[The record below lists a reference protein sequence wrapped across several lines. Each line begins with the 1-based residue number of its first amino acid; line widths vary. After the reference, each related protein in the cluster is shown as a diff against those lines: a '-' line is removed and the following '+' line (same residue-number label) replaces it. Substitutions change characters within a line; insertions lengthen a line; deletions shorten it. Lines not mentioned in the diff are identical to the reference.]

1 MGKLTA
7 PHTHTKMH
15 TSADDVLNNAGI
27 KPTPNRILVI
37 RALLAAESPLSLVEL
52 EKDLQTLDRSSIS
65 RVLALLLEHG
75 AVHAMEDGKGITKYE
90 ICHCDNHCSAADMH
104 VHFYCEKCEKVFC
117 FEDISAPC
125 IKLPDEFLVSSVN
138 YMLKGICPDCR
149 KSGQ

>member
-1 MGKLTA
+1 
-7 PHTHTKMH
+7 MH
-15 TSADDVLNNAGI
+15 NSPDEVLNNAGI

-37 RALLAAESPLSLVEL
+37 RSLLAAESPLSLVEL
-52 EKDLQTLDRSSIS
+52 EKDLKTLDRSSIS

-90 ICHCDNHCSAADMH
+90 ICHCAHHCSAADMH

-117 FEDISAPC
+117 FEDINAPC

-149 KSGQ
+149 KNSQ